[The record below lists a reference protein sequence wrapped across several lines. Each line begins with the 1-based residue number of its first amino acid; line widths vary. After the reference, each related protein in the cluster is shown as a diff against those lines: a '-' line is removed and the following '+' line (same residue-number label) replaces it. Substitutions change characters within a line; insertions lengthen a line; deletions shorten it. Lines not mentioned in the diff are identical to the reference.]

1 MWCVELMLE
10 LWCDVMANLWLDEM
24 WHMTT
29 AYGWPKDHSKSMTT
43 DDPRTTEML
52 EKRCEM
58 LEKYGQHMTTD
69 DHRNMVNNWVQNKM
83 KDVKNKMKDD
93 RKCRYF
99 LGNKC
104 LRNKI
109 WEIRFEK

>member
-1 MWCVELMLE
+1 MKNDRFSLIL
-10 LWCDVMANLWLDEM
+10 
-24 WHMTT
+24 
-29 AYGWPKDHSKSMTT
+29 
-43 DDPRTTEML
+43 DDPRTTEMLEML

-58 LEKYGQHMTTD
+58 LEKCDRNPGQMLE
-69 DHRNMVNNWVQNKM
+69 KC
-83 KDVKNKMKDD
+83 D

-109 WEIRFEK
+109 

>member
-1 MWCVELMLE
+1 
-10 LWCDVMANLWLDEM
+10 
-24 WHMTT
+24 MTT
-29 AYGWPKDHSKSMTT
+29 EIWSTNI
-43 DDPRTTEML
+43 
-52 EKRCEM
+52 
-58 LEKYGQHMTTD
+58 D

-83 KDVKNKMKDD
+83 KDVKSRSNVREMLEKCD

-109 WEIRFEK
+109 WDEMLEKCDRNPGQMLEKRCEKMW